1 VVNRTLDRAAN
12 KVVAASKSPASSLD
26 SANSSIPHL

>member
-1 VVNRTLDRAAN
+1 VVSRPLDRAAN
-12 KVVAASKSPASSLD
+12 KVVAASTSRASSLD